1 MASGN
6 HSLSTESGRH
16 SGTTLTDKAA
26 RLWSTPM
33 QRDGKGVPGA
43 NFSRG
48 SLPRDTALWQTPR
61 ATDGDKG
68 GPNQTLKGKP
78 ALTNQARNMWPTPD
92 AGVSSGFNKGGAQ
105 GRTGAE
111 RPALARLA
119 KLWPTPTAHNSKD
132 TVAPAEFNRKSPEL
146 PAITFILRD
155 RMNSISGQ
163 KSLPSDRNL
172 NPAFVEW
179 LMGWPIGWTDCD
191 SQVTEWFLLKPLT
204 LSGNSSPES
213 EAA

>member
-1 MASGN
+1 MA
-6 HSLSTESGRH
+6 
-16 SGTTLTDKAA
+16 
-26 RLWSTPM
+26 
-33 QRDGKGVPGA
+33 RDGKGKPSE

-48 SLPRDTALWQTPR
+48 SLPRDTALWQTP
-61 ATDGDKG
+61 AVADVEG
-68 GPNQTLKGKP
+68 GHKTRSGSRSNELLLNG
-78 ALTNQARNMWPTPD
+78 QAEKVSKAMWPTPD

-105 GRTGAE
+105 GRVGAD

-132 TVAPAEFNRKSPEL
+132 TVAPAEFNRKSFNR

-155 RMNSISGQ
+155 RMNSNSGQ

-191 SQVTEWFLLKPLT
+191 SRVTEWFLLKPLM
-204 LSGNSSPES
+204 LSNNSHEDS
-213 EAA
+213 